1 MVYTQVAQKV
11 KRKRETVHLL
21 TQNKEKMCV
30 QGAEQGTEGMENPK
44 NDEEISV
51 KTSSLHSQ
59 VDFATAQNENC
70 DKNSSAFDN
79 VSLKNSAPLESICE
93 DAAITDRKHI
103 VLNNFL
109 PALRSGEWSDYGGR
123 PDMEDTHI
131 CIPDLAMNFG
141 NSIHGD
147 EAVSFYGVFD
157 GHGGKGAAE
166 FVRDHLPRI
175 IVEDADFP
183 LKLEKVVTRSFV
195 ETDTAFA
202 RSCSIESTLSSGTT
216 ALTAMIFGRSLLV
229 ANAGD
234 CRAVL
239 SRRGEAIEM
248 SKDHRPCCVNERARI
263 ESLGG
268 FIDDGYLN
276 GQLGVTRA
284 LGNWHIKGLKEGGN
298 GGPLIAEPELKLMT
312 LMKDDEFLIIGS
324 DGIWD
329 VFRSQNAV
337 DFARRRL
344 QEDNNVKSCC
354 RDIVNEAKKRGA
366 TDNLTVVMVCFH
378 SEPPP
383 SVVVQRPRVRRC
395 ISAEGLQ
402 NLKFLLQG

>member
-1 MVYTQVAQKV
+1 MGSYQIKQHAITSKAAFLEIGHSRTQVAQKV

-147 EAVSFYGVFD
+147 EAVSFYGVSS
-157 GHGGKGAAE
+157 
-166 FVRDHLPRI
+166 L
-175 IVEDADFP
+175 
-183 LKLEKVVTRSFV
+183 
-195 ETDTAFA
+195 
-202 RSCSIESTLSSGTT
+202 TL
-216 ALTAMIFGRSLLV
+216 F
-229 ANAGD
+229 
-234 CRAVL
+234 
-239 SRRGEAIEM
+239 
-248 SKDHRPCCVNERARI
+248 
-263 ESLGG
+263 
-268 FIDDGYLN
+268 
-276 GQLGVTRA
+276 
-284 LGNWHIKGLKEGGN
+284 
-298 GGPLIAEPELKLMT
+298 
-312 LMKDDEFLIIGS
+312 
-324 DGIWD
+324 
-329 VFRSQNAV
+329 
-337 DFARRRL
+337 
-344 QEDNNVKSCC
+344 
-354 RDIVNEAKKRGA
+354 
-366 TDNLTVVMVCFH
+366 
-378 SEPPP
+378 
-383 SVVVQRPRVRRC
+383 
-395 ISAEGLQ
+395 
-402 NLKFLLQG
+402 